1 MLDNQGV
8 FVYRKKMKMEE
19 NESTG
24 AVRVEKTLKTRI
36 KCRSE
41 ELSVSMQE
49 FVSLSCLY
57 VLRSGIDP
65 SKVEKQEGLD
75 KEMAKMRSQIFGF
88 MKKQEIDFVKPMAQ
102 AMQEVR
108 IRINEIENTQKAI
121 QLLAFKN
128 KIMQEIQLSA
138 SYKLSNNDEDFI
150 KNLSH
155 KMQIIFDEEVEKFT
169 TEMR

>member
-1 MLDNQGV
+1 MGLGCQKNT
-8 FVYRKKMKMEE
+8 KMEE
-19 NESTG
+19 KETRT
-24 AVRVEKTLKTRI
+24 AIKVEKPLKLRI
-36 KCRSE
+36 ERRSK
-41 ELSVSMQE
+41 ELDMSMKD
-49 FVSLSCLY
+49 FIANSCLY
-57 VLRSGIDP
+57 VIRSGIDP
-65 SKVEKQEGLD
+65 SKAEKQEGLD

-88 MKKQEIDFVKPMAQ
+88 MKKQEMDFVKPMAQ

-155 KMQIIFDEEVEKFT
+155 KMQIIFDEEIEKFT

>member
-1 MLDNQGV
+1 
-8 FVYRKKMKMEE
+8 
-19 NESTG
+19 
-24 AVRVEKTLKTRI
+24 
-36 KCRSE
+36 
-41 ELSVSMQE
+41 
-49 FVSLSCLY
+49 
-57 VLRSGIDP
+57 
-65 SKVEKQEGLD
+65 
-75 KEMAKMRSQIFGF
+75 

-138 SYKLSNNDEDFI
+138 SYKLSNNNEDFI

-155 KMQIIFDEEVEKFT
+155 KMQIIFDEEIEKFT